1 MAWTRKVLRVNLIN
15 GTCESV
21 ALNMEWAKKYL
32 GSRGLATKYYI
43 EECWLWWGVSARRWL
58 SLILLPFGVWVLTL
72 FGV

>member
-1 MAWTRKVLRVNLIN
+1 MAWTRKVLRVNLTN

-43 EECWLWWGVSARRWL
+43 EECWLC
-58 SLILLPFGVWVLTL
+58 WV
-72 FGV
+72 FQRGGG